1 MLSIVFISF
10 LKQTPRL
17 IVYIILSYTVSS
29 LLQLAANT
37 RTLISLGSRITIM
50 INMYILLMPK
60 SLSTYIW
67 GFEK

>member
-1 MLSIVFISF
+1 MLSIVFITF

-37 RTLISLGSRITIM
+37 RTLISLGSKITKM